1 MEQVMTYTVK
11 RNGHTACFRLHGFGE
26 HVIETFNRTLAS
38 EYIKEAEQHDKIH
51 NAREA
56 RT

>member
-11 RNGHTACFRLHGFGE
+11 RNGHTARFRLYGFGE

-38 EYIKEAEQHDKIH
+38 EYIKEAEQHDKIR
-51 NAREA
+51 NARQA